1 MPETKNPWTTR
12 GSKLHYDN
20 RWIRVVEHDVINP
33 SGKPGIYGT
42 VHYKNLAIGIV
53 PIDAD
58 GATYLVGQFRYPFK
72 KYSWEIP
79 EGGGPRDVAPLDSAK
94 RELVEET
101 GLAAGAWAEVLR
113 MDLSN
118 SVSDEEAICFL
129 AWNLTQGTAR
139 PEDTEQLQI
148 KRLPFAAALAMVWRG
163 EITDSMSVAALL
175 KIELM
180 ARRSELPPDAARLIA
195 RA

>member
-1 MPETKNPWTTR
+1 MSETKNPWTTR

-20 RWIRVVEHDVINP
+20 RWIRVVEHDVLDP
-33 SGKPGIYGT
+33 GGKPGIYGT
-42 VHYKNLAIGIV
+42 VHFKNLAIGIV
-53 PIDAD
+53 PIDTD
-58 GATYLVGQFRYPFK
+58 GSTYLVGQFRYPFK

-79 EGGGPRDVAPLDSAK
+79 EGGGPRAAAPLDSAK

-101 GLAAGAWAEVLR
+101 GLSAQGWAEVLR

-129 AWNLTQGTAR
+129 AWDLTQGTAR

-148 KRLPFAAALAMVWRG
+148 KRLPFADALAMAWRG

-180 ARRSELPPDAARLIA
+180 ARRSELPAAVARLIA
-195 RA
+195 RP